1 MSSTQFSTFHSDALL
16 PTRKD
21 SNAAG
26 FDFFANE
33 NVDIPAGQSY
43 RVKTG
48 IRVLIPDGHVGV
60 FHARFKMAFDKLVFV
75 LGGVVNPHYT
85 EEVSIGLLNLGHSV
99 LEIRVGDPIAQLIV
113 TEVNTNAH
121 TL

>member
-1 MSSTQFSTFHSDALL
+1 MISTQFSTFHSDAVL

-33 NVDIPAGQSY
+33 NVDIPAGLTY

-48 IRVLIPDGHVGV
+48 IRVLIPEGHVGV
-60 FHARFKMAFDKLVFV
+60 FHARFKMAFDKVVFV

-85 EEVSIGLLNLGHSV
+85 EEVSIGLLNAGHDT
-99 LEIRVGDPIAQLIV
+99 LEIRKGDAIAQLVV
-113 TEVNTNAH
+113 TEVNTDAH
-121 TL
+121 IL